1 MTRIFRAFA
10 WLRWRVFVNSLERT
24 GTRDTLERFSLA
36 IEKIGPIMALA
47 LLVPSA
53 LLLLTL
59 GVTAGYGLATGG
71 WSMLMGIVRGILFAI
86 LGITCLSPLVLPMRD
101 SSTIVRL
108 LLLPI
113 PRRVLYLA
121 QAVGA
126 IGDPWVMLAFPLL
139 GGVPIGL
146 AAGLQFL
153 PALIAL
159 VAGIGFL
166 VVIVGLTTLSSSL
179 LQLLL
184 RDRRR
189 GDLVML
195 VVVLILPMIG
205 ILPQFILR
213 PERVNGHRLT
223 RAERQALPPSRS
235 QLAVERVI
243 YYVPSELYTR
253 ATNTSVVSAQYT
265 LAPLAGLGIIAL
277 AMHGAAFAAYARLLN
292 MPTSMGTRRA
302 GSLGGLWDRTI
313 PGLSEAASAV
323 AFTQYRLALR
333 TPRGRA
339 SMFAPVI
346 VPLLLLGL
354 AYRRGGG
361 LTTTGIGGLPISYF
375 SGGIGLSLA
384 AFGSFA
390 AILALIPLAMNQF
403 AVDKAGFTRQ
413 MLSPLTVRELLTGKA
428 VGNALIALSPALF
441 CFVVP
446 GLVFPGGTRALW
458 LTLLLSVVS
467 TYLLFAPAAAAWSA
481 IFPKKVD
488 LNSIGNS
495 SNAHQL
501 AGLLGMLSL
510 VASAA
515 PPILL
520 TLFAIAY
527 LHRVDLAPVFVLAW
541 CAAAFVLSQ
550 VIFIPVR
557 RLVASRCETI
567 AQYY

>member
-1 MTRIFRAFA
+1 MRIFRAFA
-10 WLRWRVFVNSLERT
+10 WMRYRVFVNSLERT
-24 GTRDTLERFSLA
+24 GSRDTLERFSLA
-36 IEKIGPIMALA
+36 VEKIGPIMALV

-53 LLLLTL
+53 LLLFVL
-59 GVTAGYGLATGG
+59 GIAAGYGLATGG
-71 WSMLMGIVRGILFAI
+71 WSVLMSIVRGILFAV

-113 PRRVLYLA
+113 PRRILYAA

-126 IGDPWVMLAFPLL
+126 VGDPWVALVIPLL
-139 GGVPIGL
+139 LGVSIGLAGGLQFVAALIAL
-146 AAGLQFL
+146 AAGLVFL
-153 PALIAL
+153 I
-159 VAGIGFL
+159 
-166 VVIVGLTTLSSSL
+166 VIIGLTTLSSSL

-213 PERVNGHRLT
+213 PERINGHRLT
-223 RAERQALPPSRS
+223 RAERQALPPSRA
-235 QLAVERVI
+235 QVAVEHVVH
-243 YYVPSELYTR
+243 YVPSELYTR
-253 ATNTSVVSAQYT
+253 ATNTSVVAAPYT
-265 LAPLAGLGIIAL
+265 LPPLAGLGIVAL
-277 AMHGAAFAAYARLLN
+277 LVHAAAFAAYARLLN
-292 MPTSMGTRRA
+292 MPTSMGARRA

-313 PGLSEAASAV
+313 PGLSEGASAV
-323 AFTQYRLALR
+323 AFTQFRLALR

-361 LTTTGIGGLPISYF
+361 LATPGGGLPISYF
-375 SGGIGLSLA
+375 QGGIGLSLA

-403 AVDKAGFTRQ
+403 AIDRAGFTRQ
-413 MLSPLTVRELLTGKA
+413 MLSPLTIRELLVGKA
-428 VGNALIALSPALF
+428 VGNALVALTPMLF
-441 CFVVP
+441 CFVLA
-446 GLVFPGGTRALW
+446 GLVFPGGPPLLW

-467 TYLLFAPAAAAWSA
+467 TYLLFAPAAATWSA
-481 IFPKKVD
+481 IFPKTVD

-495 SNAHQL
+495 SNAHQV

-510 VASAA
+510 VVSAA
-515 PPILL
+515 PSILL
-520 TLFAIAY
+520 TLFAVAY
-527 LHRVDLAPVFVLAW
+527 LQRVDMAAVFVLAW
-541 CAAAFVLSQ
+541 CAAAFLLSQ
-550 VIFIPVR
+550 IIFIPVR
-557 RLVASRCETI
+557 RLIANRCETI